1 MTAEFTLP
9 NRSVRSTRES
19 PTKEIM
25 TSRCPTILTAN
36 PASIAIGGGI
46 SSTIQNRTHRHSPPS
61 PSPPPRHSH
70 FLSAANSLDL
80 RFPRTLAKSPTTSP
94 PFLLPLSLTLGYF
107 TANPY
112 YVSDRSSILS
122 PPAFYTPP
130 PSRAPPATNRNDFMN
145 TFMSN
150 FFEKILDCLL
160 IITTTTKICFLQ
172 FWKKN
177 KNKIAAKTHEPK
189 RSDENTEQRNR
200 SVESGSPGTCHDAR

>member
-1 MTAEFTLP
+1 MWEAQEKAPLKRSWLLVARQSWLPILHLLQSAAASPPQSKTAHTD
-9 NRSVRSTRES
+9 N
-19 PTKEIM
+19 
-25 TSRCPTILTAN
+25 
-36 PASIAIGGGI
+36 
-46 SSTIQNRTHRHSPPS
+46 SPPS
-61 PSPPPRHSH
+61 PSPPRHSH

-80 RFPRTLAKSPTTSP
+80 RFPKTLAKSPTTSP

-130 PSRAPPATNRNDFMN
+130 HPAPPATNRNDFMN

-172 FWKKN
+172 FWKKK
-177 KNKIAAKTHEPK
+177 KNCCKNTRAKTLWRKHGAKKSQRRK
-189 RSDENTEQRNR
+189 RLAGHMPRRPLATYQMMS
-200 SVESGSPGTCHDAR
+200 